1 MVENECREA
10 YEQSAELYE
19 IALKQ
24 FFFNEDKAKSIED
37 LYNILKNIRDST
49 LEKYNKITASIERND
64 VAQEYKNELK
74 DFIDKKEQA
83 VVAINE
89 ELNQA

>member
-10 YEQSAELYE
+10 YEQSVELYE

-24 FFFNEDKAKSIED
+24 FFFNEDRAKSIDD

-49 LEKYNKITASIERND
+49 LEKYNKITAAIERND
-64 VAQEYKNELK
+64 VAQEYKNALK
-74 DFIDKKEQA
+74 DYIDKKEAAA
-83 VVAINE
+83 VQINE
-89 ELNQA
+89 EINQV